1 MTATQKSN
9 KKAAANSQLSMVK
22 SDAVLVQ
29 PESQTTSG
37 GQKARTEALQARM
50 AAHPFLSG
58 LSTEHL
64 SVLALYAM
72 ETEFAKGDVVFREG
86 DIANRFYLLDQGKV
100 VLKLRVKGRPPLVL
114 QTVEAGG
121 VLGWSWL
128 FPPFAWHSDAE
139 AIEPVKAIFFYGTR
153 LREHCEED
161 PRFGH
166 ELMQRVAELAVARV
180 NLLQKTVVELSLR
193 D

>member
-1 MTATQKSN
+1 MTATQKGN
-9 KKAAANSQLSMVK
+9 KKAADNSSLTTAK
-22 SDAVLVQ
+22 SDAVVVQ
-29 PESQTTSG
+29 TESPATPG
-37 GQKARTEALQARM
+37 GLKARTQAMQARM

-58 LSTEHL
+58 LSTQHF

-72 ETEFAKGDVVFREG
+72 ETEFSKGDVVFREG
-86 DIANRFYLLDQGKV
+86 DIANRFYLLDQGRV
-100 VLKLRVKGRPPLVL
+100 VLKLQVKGRPPLVL